1 MQPML
6 NIAIRAARMAVT
18 IILKKSDDIPNVKI
32 RNKRVNDF
40 VTSVDLACEKE
51 IIYHLHKAYP
61 DHQILSEE
69 CGLIGNPESD
79 YKWIV
84 DPLDGTTNFIKQLN
98 YSAVSIA
105 LQVKGRTEL
114 AVIYNP
120 FANDLFTALRGSG
133 AQLNE
138 RKIRVSNKRDI
149 SGSFLSTGISASNKF
164 KSSYT
169 QELISIRKEILS
181 FRYGGSLALDLA
193 NVACGRF
200 DAGWT
205 VNAEIWDIAAVDLLV
220 REAGGVVS
228 ELDGNV
234 NYLTTGSVICGNSKI
249 VSSLLKRISPHI
261 GSDLEEKLDAE
272 KD

>member
-6 NIAIRAARMAVT
+6 NIAIRAARNAGK

-32 RNKRVNDF
+32 KSKSLNDY
-40 VTSVDLACEKE
+40 VTNIDELCEKE
-51 IIYHLHKAYP
+51 IIYHLHNAYP

-69 CGLIGNPESD
+69 CGLIGNKESE

-84 DPLDGTTNFIKQLN
+84 DPIDGTTNFIKQLS

-105 LQVKGRTEL
+105 LQVKGKTQV

-120 FANDLFTALRGSG
+120 FSNDLYTAIRGGG

-138 RKIRVSNKRDI
+138 RKIRVSNKNVI
-149 SGSFLSTGISASNKF
+149 MGALLSTGISNSK
-164 KSSYT
+164 KYKPSYH
-169 QELISIRKEILS
+169 QELAAMQDEILS

-205 VNAEIWDIAAVDLLV
+205 MKAQIWDIAAAELLV

-228 ELDGNV
+228 EVNGGV
-234 NYLTTGSVICGNSKI
+234 NYLQSGSIICGNGKLVAALI
-249 VSSLLKRISPHI
+249 KRITPHLNNEI
-261 GSDLEEKLDAE
+261 
-272 KD
+272 